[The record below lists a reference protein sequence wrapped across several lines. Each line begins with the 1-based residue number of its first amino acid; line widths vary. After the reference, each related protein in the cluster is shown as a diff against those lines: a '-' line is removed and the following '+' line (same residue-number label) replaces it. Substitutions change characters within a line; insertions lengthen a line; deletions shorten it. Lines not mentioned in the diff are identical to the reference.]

1 MEGNREGSCSW
12 TSFGFVVLML
22 VYQRVYSFYTT
33 IPMDY
38 QALIGFSSAAAW
50 IAILVLDRFDR
61 GSTGFFFVVS
71 LALLLAAFGTQEAY
85 VAMFA
90 HNVENAFLF
99 AASSVLFACG

>member
-38 QALIGFSSAAAW
+38 QALI
-50 IAILVLDRFDR
+50 L
-61 GSTGFFFVVS
+61 S
-71 LALLLAAFGTQEAY
+71 LI
-85 VAMFA
+85 
-90 HNVENAFLF
+90 HI
-99 AASSVLFACG
+99 